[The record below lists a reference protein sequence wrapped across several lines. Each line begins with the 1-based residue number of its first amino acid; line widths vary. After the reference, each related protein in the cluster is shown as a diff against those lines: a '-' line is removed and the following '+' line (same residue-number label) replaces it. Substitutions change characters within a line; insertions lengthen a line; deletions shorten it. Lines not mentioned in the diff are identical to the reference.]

1 MVGRLLLF
9 DHPFTC
15 YVCFRESNPARGV
28 FTLSHSNTT
37 SFLSKEF
44 WLGLMLGKK
53 PDMFFF
59 GFLKHDLLSPR
70 RAMVLVVRPARPRSI
85 EQPLISARSAIQ
97 DINSAQMAVATL
109 FSVLSLV
116 RVNLVRPAVLKKIEG
131 QITNVRSAIQ
141 DSD

>member
-1 MVGRLLLF
+1 M
-9 DHPFTC
+9 
-15 YVCFRESNPARGV
+15 
-28 FTLSHSNTT
+28 
-37 SFLSKEF
+37 
-44 WLGLMLGKK
+44 
-53 PDMFFF
+53 
-59 GFLKHDLLSPR
+59 
-70 RAMVLVVRPARPRSI
+70 LVVRPARPRSI

-116 RVNLVRPAVLKKIEG
+116 RVNLVRAAVLKKIEG